1 MADPIV
7 VSASLTGM
15 DTPLT
20 FETGKLA
27 FQSQGSVLA
36 RLGKTEVLVTANA
49 AHHIREGIDFFPLT
63 VDVRGAYVRRR
74 AHPRQL
80 LPP

>member
-7 VSASLTGM
+7 VEAPISGT
-15 DTPLT
+15 DETLT

-27 FQSQGSVLA
+27 FQSQGSVVA
-36 RLGKTEVLVTANA
+36 TLGKTQVLVTANA
-49 AHHIREGIDFFPLT
+49 RPLGPRGHRLLPPHGRR
-63 VDVRGAYVRRR
+63 RGAHVRRR

-80 LPP
+80 LPA